1 MALAKLNR
9 KHLTVD
15 KTVDKYVP
23 VDMNWHLDKQW
34 DSFVFQYYWCRKD
47 EPSLLSRTI
56 ALYNILKYIYFYWLK
71 GMCKHDC
78 RQIMCLL
85 LVQNITKVTIM
96 TNSYSNGGSMRDELS
111 AA

>member
-34 DSFVFQYYWCRKD
+34 DSFVFQYYWCSKD

-56 ALYNILKYIYFYWLK
+56 FNV
-71 GMCKHDC
+71 
-78 RQIMCLL
+78 QIEL
-85 LVQNITKVTIM
+85 
-96 TNSYSNGGSMRDELS
+96 TN
-111 AA
+111 

>member
-34 DSFVFQYYWCRKD
+34 V
-47 EPSLLSRTI
+47 P
-56 ALYNILKYIYFYWLK
+56 LYFSIT
-71 GMCKHDC
+71 GA
-78 RQIMCLL
+78 
-85 LVQNITKVTIM
+85 VQMNH
-96 TNSYSNGGSMRDELS
+96 LFS
-111 AA
+111 AAPFHVSNHV